1 MSITAI
7 ISTIVVVGL
16 VGLVVGF
23 LLVTASDKFKVDVDE
38 KVAAVREILPGN
50 NCGACGF
57 PGCDGMAAAIVSG
70 KAPVNGCPVGGAP
83 VAEKIGKIMG
93 VEAGETVKRVAY
105 VRCMGDCE
113 HAQDKSVYYGI
124 KDCRAAAAI
133 PGKGAKA
140 CTFGCMGF
148 GTCVKECQ
156 FDAIHIVNGIAVVD
170 RRKCVG
176 CGKCVAA
183 CPNGLIELIPDTA
196 GYVVSCRS
204 QDKGKAVKDAC
215 SAGCIGCTA
224 CTRVCESDAI
234 HMNGNVA
241 EIDQTKCISCGKCA
255 AKCPAKII
263 HAR

>member
-1 MSITAI
+1 MSITGI
-7 ISTIVVVGL
+7 IFTIIVVGM

-23 LLVTASDKFKVDVDE
+23 LLVTASEKFKVEVDE
-38 KVAAVREILPGN
+38 KVAAVREQLPGN

-57 PGCDGMAAAIVSG
+57 PGCDGMAAAIASG
-70 KAPVNGCPVGGAP
+70 QAPVNGCPVGGAP

-93 VEAGETVKRVAY
+93 VEAGETVKMVAY
-105 VRCMGDCE
+105 VRCSGDCQ
-113 HAQDKSVYYGI
+113 HAKDKSEYYGI
-124 KDCRAAAAI
+124 RDCRAAAAI

-140 CTFGCMGF
+140 CTYGCMGF

-156 FDAIHIVNGIAVVD
+156 FDAIHVINGVAVVD
-170 RRKCVG
+170 RTKCKA

-183 CPNGLIELIPDTA
+183 CPNGLIEMIPDTSR
-196 GYVVSCRS
+196 YVVSCRS

-241 EIDQTKCISCGKCA
+241 EIDQTKCTGCGKCA
-255 AKCPAKII
+255 EKCPVKII